1 MELSKI
7 KSTLEKYLEGE
18 TTLEEEKVLK
28 TYFSSENVA
37 PELREYQALFG
48 FFKTERQQIPHQ
60 KSKFPHRKKYYSWV
74 GVAASIAII
83 AGLFLFKPA
92 EPTPDYG
99 SIEDPQIALQKTKEA
114 LNLISQQ
121 MNNGKANLVY
131 LHEIENTKNEL
142 INP

>member
-7 KSTLEKYLEGE
+7 KQTLERYLEGE
-18 TTLEEEKVLK
+18 TSLEEEKNLK
-28 TYFSSENVA
+28 IYFSSDNVA
-37 PELREYQALFG
+37 PELKEYQALFG
-48 FFKTERQQIPHQ
+48 FFKTERQQIPQ
-60 KSKFPHRKKYYSWV
+60 EKTKVSHRRKYYSWV
-74 GVAASIAII
+74 GAAASIAII
-83 AGLFLFKPA
+83 AGLFLFKPST
-92 EPTPDYG
+92 PTPDYG
-99 SIEDPQIALQKTKEA
+99 TIEDPQVALQKTKEV